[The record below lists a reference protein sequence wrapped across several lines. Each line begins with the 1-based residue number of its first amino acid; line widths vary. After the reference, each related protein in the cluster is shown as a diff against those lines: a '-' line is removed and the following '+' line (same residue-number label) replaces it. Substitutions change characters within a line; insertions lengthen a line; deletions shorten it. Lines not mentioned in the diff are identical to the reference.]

1 MQINP
6 LGLQDGGQEL
16 GDLPLGSPL
25 PITPGELPGNLLETE
40 NRDPIFLGSVEHPI
54 GKLGV
59 RGYLEVAGPSQL
71 TMAVL
76 EENKSVVVVT
86 HSLLDMIQANV
97 RAVSRQRQG
106 DLSLIE
112 EVEDV
117 MKTRNWIQVDA
128 VWKELL
134 VRKAGD
140 EVKVVDLDSGHGG

>member
-1 MQINP
+1 
-6 LGLQDGGQEL
+6 
-16 GDLPLGSPL
+16 
-25 PITPGELPGNLLETE
+25 
-40 NRDPIFLGSVEHPI
+40 
-54 GKLGV
+54 
-59 RGYLEVAGPSQL
+59 
-71 TMAVL
+71 MAAL

-97 RAVSRQRQG
+97 RAASGQRHG

-117 MKTRNWIQVDA
+117 MKPRNWIQVDA

>member
-1 MQINP
+1 
-6 LGLQDGGQEL
+6 
-16 GDLPLGSPL
+16 
-25 PITPGELPGNLLETE
+25 
-40 NRDPIFLGSVEHPI
+40 
-54 GKLGV
+54 
-59 RGYLEVAGPSQL
+59 
-71 TMAVL
+71 MAVL

-86 HSLLDMIQANV
+86 YSLLDMIQANV

-117 MKTRNWIQVDA
+117 MKPRNWIQVDA